1 MVAICTRLYNHLPGP
16 VIIIYYMRHALPY
29 FWEASCT
36 QLWEKPALRAIAERG
51 VYESYYFIGVQCNH
65 LHHLAA
71 LSIKKRLGVVP
82 THFLGVGTFL
92 ELRDAC

>member
-1 MVAICTRLYNHLPGP
+1 MPVVYILSFKLTLRLGKKCHMNLMYIHFN
-16 VIIIYYMRHALPY
+16 Y
-29 FWEASCT
+29 
-36 QLWEKPALRAIAERG
+36 KPALRAIAERG

>member
-1 MVAICTRLYNHLPGP
+1 MDK
-16 VIIIYYMRHALPY
+16 
-29 FWEASCT
+29 SC
-36 QLWEKPALRAIAERG
+36 ESDVVPALRAIAERG

-82 THFLGVGTFL
+82 THLLGVGTFL